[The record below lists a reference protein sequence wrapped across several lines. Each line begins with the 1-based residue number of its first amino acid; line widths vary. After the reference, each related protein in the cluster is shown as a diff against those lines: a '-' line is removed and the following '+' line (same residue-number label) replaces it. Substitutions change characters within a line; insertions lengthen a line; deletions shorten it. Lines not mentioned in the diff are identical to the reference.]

1 MDYLDAPGVRGE
13 VDGLQ
18 DVGHDEFAL
27 GQDLGQG
34 FSSQHVPESR
44 RRQPLGA
51 RWEVLHVGDGENR
64 VLGEV
69 KHFFLSWIPFF
80 GNKEHN
86 YNGTEWN

>member
-44 RRQPLGA
+44 RGQSLGA
-51 RWEVLHVGDGENR
+51 R
-64 VLGEV
+64 
-69 KHFFLSWIPFF
+69 
-80 GNKEHN
+80 
-86 YNGTEWN
+86 